1 MHGRAPVRERAA
13 PPDVRARDRRLER
26 ARRSLGPPP
35 RAWSLGA
42 PGRSP
47 PVRAGCLV
55 GRCLAR
61 ASRERRLSD
70 SGALD
75 ALCHR
80 GAPRGVPGLVSPAG
94 RLPLPAAQ
102 TAQRLIAARLADYAS
117 APRGGYQVSTT
128 ARTVLNR
135 TRTVSGWRARPRSS
149 RPERRP
155 SRPVVSP
162 TYAQDSYYGTNRVVA
177 SAPGRFTGPAAPVLS
192 TAREAQ
198 SPGHDRRRSRSS
210 VPRTGRVFRKNGTRA
225 WYEAAGRLASDRGF
239 EHVPALAPDRRST
252 RRADGDG
259 GVRSR
264 IVTGELH

>member
-1 MHGRAPVRERAA
+1 MHGRAPVRGRAA
-13 PPDVRARDRRLER
+13 PPEVRACDRRLER

-61 ASRERRLSD
+61 ASRERRSSD

-75 ALCHR
+75 GLCHR

-135 TRTVSGWRARPRSS
+135 TRTVSGWRPRPEIVATRPDTVATRPEDFAACGFSDLRAGFVLRDESS
-149 RPERRP
+149 R
-155 SRPVVSP
+155 
-162 TYAQDSYYGTNRVVA
+162 
-177 SAPGRFTGPAAPVLS
+177 
-192 TAREAQ
+192 
-198 SPGHDRRRSRSS
+198 RRRSRAPHGSGCAA
-210 VPRTGRVFRKNGTRA
+210 PEHGAGNPAPGTRPQPLGVLCTTNWA
-225 WYEAAGRLASDRGF
+225 RIPEERDGSVVRGCWPARFRPRLRARPGSR
-239 EHVPALAPDRRST
+239 ARSPIY
-252 RRADGDG
+252 
-259 GVRSR
+259 SPS
-264 IVTGELH
+264 

>member
-1 MHGRAPVRERAA
+1 VRPSPGVRPPQSWPGAP
-13 PPDVRARDRRLER
+13 AR
-26 ARRSLGPPP
+26 
-35 RAWSLGA
+35 SLGA

-61 ASRERRLSD
+61 ASRERRSSD

-75 ALCHR
+75 GLCHR

-135 TRTVSGWRARPRSS
+135 TRTVSGWRPRPEIVATRPDTVATCGFSDLRAGFVLRDESSRRERSRALHGSRRAGPEHGAGSPVPGTRPPPLAILCTTNWARISEERDASVVRGCWPARFRPRLRARPGSRARSPIYS
-149 RPERRP
+149 P
-155 SRPVVSP
+155 S
-162 TYAQDSYYGTNRVVA
+162 
-177 SAPGRFTGPAAPVLS
+177 
-192 TAREAQ
+192 
-198 SPGHDRRRSRSS
+198 
-210 VPRTGRVFRKNGTRA
+210 
-225 WYEAAGRLASDRGF
+225 
-239 EHVPALAPDRRST
+239 
-252 RRADGDG
+252 
-259 GVRSR
+259 
-264 IVTGELH
+264 